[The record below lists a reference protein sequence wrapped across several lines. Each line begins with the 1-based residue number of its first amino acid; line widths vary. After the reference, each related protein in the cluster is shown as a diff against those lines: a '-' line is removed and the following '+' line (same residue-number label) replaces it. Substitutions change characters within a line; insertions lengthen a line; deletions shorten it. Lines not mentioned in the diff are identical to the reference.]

1 VRLAERGRAY
11 QISPVGPPPFD
22 DQFVAFQTALAG
34 RYSLERELGRGGMG
48 IVYLAREVRL
58 DRPVAL
64 KLFPPELAAQPALRE
79 RFLREARTAARLSHP
94 HIVQIYGVDEAGPFV
109 FFAMAYVDGE
119 TLGSR
124 VRRRGPLP
132 PSEAARMLREV
143 AWALA
148 YAHEQGVV
156 HRDVKPDNILLETAT
171 GRALV
176 ADFGIAGLRHDA
188 GEPGGEVTGELIG
201 TPEFMSPEQ
210 AAGRPADARSDL
222 YALGVVAF
230 YALSG
235 RLPFSGD
242 KAIEVLAKQMTQP
255 APPLAESAPAVP
267 RRLTR
272 IVDACLAKDPAER
285 PPGAGQL
292 AEQLAVAVEHRKELP
307 VALRAFVK
315 HDGRIDGPGIILV
328 LPVLTGAAIGAAL
341 AFHAAGPAFAAFYGG
356 ALAIA
361 AGVLTLRARRLLK
374 SGFEH
379 GDLAVAF
386 KSEIERGK
394 EERAFVA
401 GSRPSLVERITK
413 VGAIAGVSVTVLTI
427 ASAIW
432 FDLDFGATFAFTLF
446 GGLALGIAHLAL
458 VQRRR
463 DVDTAFWGKLWTGR
477 VGRWLFRLARTLL
490 PNRPLAA
497 AMTHRPTE
505 LAIGMAAEQLYADL
519 PKAARKQLSDLP
531 NVVTRLEADAQRMRA
546 RLEELQEAVAD
557 PRGPAPREAE
567 AALRAERDAVQ
578 KRLTDA
584 VAALETIR
592 LGLLRLG
599 GGAGSLQSMTT
610 DLAAARALGDAVDR
624 LLDGRREVERLLNSP
639 PAATPV

>member
-1 VRLAERGRAY
+1 V
-11 QISPVGPPPFD
+11 SPPPFD
-22 DQFVAFQTALAG
+22 SQFLAFQTALAG

-58 DRPVAL
+58 DRLVAL
-64 KLFPPELAAQPALRE
+64 KLFPPDLAIQPALRE

-94 HIVQIYGVDEAGPFV
+94 HIVQIYAVDEAGPFV

-119 TLGSR
+119 TLGNR

-176 ADFGIAGLRHDA
+176 ADFGIAGLRHDTEES
-188 GEPGGEVTGELIG
+188 GDQVSGEVIG

-210 AAGRPADARSDL
+210 AQGRPAEAPSDL

-235 RLPFSGD
+235 GLPFSGTG
-242 KAIEVLAKQMTQP
+242 AAEVLAQHLTLP
-255 APPLAESAPAVP
+255 APPLADRAPAVP
-267 RRLTR
+267 RRLAR

-285 PPGAGQL
+285 PAGAGQL
-292 AEQLAVAVEHRKELP
+292 AEQLALTLEHRKELP

-315 HDGRIDGPGIILV
+315 HDGRIDGPGIFLV
-328 LPVLTGAAIGAAL
+328 IPVLTGAAIAAAL
-341 AFHAAGPAFAAFYGG
+341 ASQAAGPAFATFYGG
-356 ALAIA
+356 ALITS
-361 AGVLTLRARRLLK
+361 AGVLTLRARKLLK

-379 GDLAVAF
+379 SDLAVAY

-394 EERAFVA
+394 EERAFVV
-401 GSRPSLVERITK
+401 GSRPSLLERVTK
-413 VGAIAGVSVTVLTI
+413 VGAIVGVGGTVLTI
-427 ASAIW
+427 ASAVW
-432 FDLDFGATFAFTLF
+432 LDLDFGPPFALALL

-463 DVDTAFWGKLWTGR
+463 DVDTAFWSKLWTGR
-477 VGRWLFRLARTLL
+477 VGKWLFHIARAFL
-490 PNRPLAA
+490 PARPLAA

-505 LAIGMAAEQLYADL
+505 LAIGMAAEQLFAEL
-519 PKAARKQLSDLP
+519 PKATRKQLSDLP
-531 NVVTRLEADAQRMRA
+531 DVVTRLEADAQRMRA

-557 PRGPAPREAE
+557 PRGPGARDAA

-578 KRLTDA
+578 QRLTDA
-584 VAALETIR
+584 VAALENIR

-599 GGAGSLQSMTT
+599 SGAGSLQSMTT

-624 LLDGRREVERLLNSP
+624 LLDGQIEVERLLHSP